1 MASPGSRRRS
11 CSSHADTP
19 SAPPRF
25 QASSAWAAYSR
36 ITTLAGSSSNTTCS
50 PTVRSSHPLSMTVN
64 TALRHS
70 SSASFQNRE

>member
-11 CSSHADTP
+11 CCSQADTP
-19 SAPPRF
+19 SAPPRC

-36 ITTLAGSSSNTTCS
+36 ITTLAGSSSSTTCS
-50 PTVRSSHPLSMTVN
+50 PTVRNSQPLSTTVN
-64 TALRHS
+64 TALRQS